1 MSRDPIPARL
11 RRLPEP
17 ALDDPDSPELT
28 EADFAAMRPAE
39 ALLPPGVLAQFPRS
53 RGRPRVTAPK
63 AHVSLRLAPDVLAHY
78 RSMGKGWQTRIE
90 AVLRAEMETGDRS

>member
-1 MSRDPIPARL
+1 MSRDPTPTRL

-39 ALLPPGVLAQFPRS
+39 AVLPPGVMAQFPNS
-53 RGRPRVTAPK
+53 RGRPRTATPK

-78 RSMGKGWQTRIE
+78 RSLGKGWQTRIE
-90 AVLRAEMETGDRS
+90 AVLRAEMETGKRT